1 MTEEEYI
8 EDYKNVFI
16 DSINYK
22 IFNTFIDS
30 GKLSYRFSSIVHD
43 KKVVKEMQKK
53 LFLKQLKNKLQ
64 KIDGYTFKDKLDIV
78 KLDDNSLKTEN
89 RWLYF

>member
-64 KIDGYTFKDKLDIV
+64 EIDGYTFKDKLDIV
-78 KLDDNSLKTEN
+78 KLDCFSTIVNIIYLKN
-89 RWLYF
+89 